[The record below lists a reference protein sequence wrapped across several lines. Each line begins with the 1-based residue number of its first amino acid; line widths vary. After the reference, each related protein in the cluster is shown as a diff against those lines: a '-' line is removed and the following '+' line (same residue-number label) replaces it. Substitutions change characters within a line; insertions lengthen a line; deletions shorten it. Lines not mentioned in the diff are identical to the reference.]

1 MWTKKISNF
10 VANYQEA
17 ICVLLV
23 LLFIVLTSLLLN
35 GCSIFGGKPV
45 IPVKPILPETKI
57 IEIYKIDW
65 MMSLSILTIGAGA
78 FVFFMGNKSGIR
90 IMAAAMIVVISL
102 LTITKYALYF
112 SIIGLVGAVA
122 LIVYTTYT
130 SRKDHSILNTALQQI
145 IGGIEKFKTNGISGD
160 VLNLL
165 KTTLKDAQ
173 SPTTEKIVETVKKN
187 GNNNKTE
194 TK

>member
-1 MWTKKISNF
+1 MYRRILNF
-10 VANYQEA
+10 INNYQEA
-17 ICVLLV
+17 ICILFI
-23 LLFIVLTSLLLN
+23 LLFIVLMTLLLS
-35 GCSIFGGKPV
+35 GCSIFSGNSNGT
-45 IPVKPILPETKI
+45 KPIPPKPEI
-57 IEIYKIDW
+57 IEIYKINW

-112 SIIGLVGAVA
+112 SIIGLVGAVI

-130 SRKDHSILNTALQQI
+130 SRKDHSILNTALQEI
-145 IGGIEKFKTNGISGD
+145 ITGIEKFKTNGITTD

-165 KTTLKDAQ
+165 KTTLKNSQ
-173 SPTTEKIVETVKKN
+173 STITEKVIETVKN
-187 GNNNKTE
+187 GNNKTE